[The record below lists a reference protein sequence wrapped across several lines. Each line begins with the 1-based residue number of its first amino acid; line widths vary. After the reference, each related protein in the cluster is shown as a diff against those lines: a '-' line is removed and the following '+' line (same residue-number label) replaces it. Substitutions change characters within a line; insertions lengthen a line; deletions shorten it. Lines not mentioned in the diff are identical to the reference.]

1 MFTELLIAVSSF
13 IHIAVY
19 LKRKEIKY
27 RILYYESYVLLIIGL
42 SGWISSWILLEPKD
56 LGRALFTLYSGQWYF
71 PVQPIDLIFLGLGL
85 LATTTMLDF
94 LTRSYDMDRKSM
106 LAILPWTIVGQ
117 YRYLHEFAWTYQYWI
132 TMNVKAGYFSDI
144 IPPPDA
150 LGGGIDWPVA
160 LLTHSYALLF
170 TVFTIFNLVVVL
182 RESAK
187 KKTQQ

>member
-1 MFTELLIAVSSF
+1 MFTELLIVVSSF
-13 IHIAVY
+13 LHIAAY
-19 LKRKEIKY
+19 LKHKAIKY
-27 RILYYESYVLLIIGL
+27 RVLYCESVVLLIVGL
-42 SGWISSWILLEPKD
+42 AGWISGYILFNPKN
-56 LGRALFTLYSGQWYF
+56 LGRALFTLYSGQWYL

-85 LATTTMLDF
+85 LATTTMMNF
-94 LTRSYDMDRKSM
+94 FTRFYDLDRKSL
-106 LAILPWTIVGQ
+106 LAILPWTVVGQ

-170 TVFTIFNLVVVL
+170 TVFTIFNLVVIL
-182 RESAK
+182 RESTK
-187 KKTQQ
+187 RKTQQ